1 LSLLFG
7 TWGKAQ
13 ETKAMLSTNKKWGR
27 GLLYPGGPYR
37 VLLGFNSLFSLIFL
51 NLEGNRNW
59 TGKGVK
65 F

>member
-1 LSLLFG
+1 
-7 TWGKAQ
+7 
-13 ETKAMLSTNKKWGR
+13 MLSTNKKWGR